1 MLLTIASFVFV
12 LGVVVFFHELGHF
25 LAAKAFGVR
34 VHRFSLGFP
43 PKMFG
48 FKKGETEYCVSWI
61 PLGGYVKMEGENLAE
76 DGEKSITDDPGN
88 LLNKPAWQRA
98 IIFFAGPFA
107 NYLTAI
113 IIAIGLFY
121 FIGNIVVD
129 TEKVIIGQ
137 IVEGSPAD
145 EVGLRPGD
153 IIVSVDNKDIAIL
166 PDLHEVVY
174 NNSGKNLNIVWERNG
189 ALQSSLITPRLDTS
203 TNAQGELQEHGMIGI
218 WQQADTVSLGLGGA
232 FVKAHQATWNVSV
245 MMVTFLKKWITGE
258 VSRKLIGGPIAIAK
272 FSGQKAREG
281 FGSLMD
287 FIVLISLNLAILNL
301 LPIPVLDGGH
311 LFLLLIEV
319 IRRKP
324 LSLKQKL
331 VFQQIGLAML
341 LVMIV
346 FVTYNDIFG
355 HLTK

>member
-1 MLLTIASFVFV
+1 MLLTIASFIFV

-61 PLGGYVKMEGENLAE
+61 PLGGYVKMEGENPTE
-76 DGEKSITDDPGN
+76 DGEKNIADDPGN

-121 FIGNIVVD
+121 FIGNVVVD
-129 TEKVIIGQ
+129 TEKVVIGQ
-137 IVEGSPAD
+137 VVEGSPAD
-145 EVGLRPGD
+145 QVGLRPGD
-153 IIVSVDNKDIAIL
+153 IIVSVDNKDITIL

-174 NNSGKNLNIVWERNG
+174 KNIGNNLNIVWERNG
-189 ALQSSLITPRLDTS
+189 AIQSSLITPEKDTS
-203 TNAQGELQEHGMIGI
+203 TNAQGEVQEYGMIGI

-319 IRRKP
+319 IRRRP

-331 VFQQIGLAML
+331 VVQQIGLAML

>member
-1 MLLTIASFVFV
+1 MLLTIVSFIFV
-12 LGVVVFFHELGHF
+12 LGIVVFFHELGHF

-43 PKMFG
+43 PKMVG
-48 FKKGETEYCVSWI
+48 FKKGETEYCISWI
-61 PLGGYVKMEGENLAE
+61 PLGGYVKMEGENPAE
-76 DGEKSITDDPGN
+76 SDDEEVKNDPGN
-88 LLNKPAWQRA
+88 LLYKPAWQRA

-107 NYLTAI
+107 NYITAI
-113 IIAIGLFY
+113 LIAIGLFY
-121 FIGNIVVD
+121 FIGSVVVD
-129 TEKVIIGQ
+129 PDKFVVGN
-137 IVEGSPAD
+137 VVSDSPAD

-153 IIVSVDNKDIAIL
+153 IIVSVDNSPITTL
-166 PDLHEVVY
+166 TDLHEQVF
-174 NNSGKNLNIVWERNG
+174 NNIDKNLSIVWERNG
-189 ALQSSLITPRLDTS
+189 SLTSSIITPRKDTA
-203 TNAQGELQEHGMIGI
+203 TNAQGDIVEHGMIGI
-218 WQQADTVSLGLGGA
+218 WQQADTVPMGLGQA

-245 MMVTFLKKWITGE
+245 MMVTFLKKWVTGE

-281 FGSLMD
+281 FSSLMD
-287 FIVLISLNLAILNL
+287 FVVLISLNLAILNL

-319 IRRKP
+319 VRRKP

-331 VFQQIGLAML
+331 VVQQIGLAVL

-355 HLTK
+355 NLLK